1 MHIIYGNAP
10 LTHRQLEVH
19 EHGHS
24 TVTADALWP
33 LLLTWF
39 NFNPGMDK

>member
-19 EHGHS
+19 GHGHS
-24 TVTADALWP
+24 TVTADAFVVLVQ
-33 LLLTWF
+33 LHAEILQF
-39 NFNPGMDK
+39 